1 MSEWLPSLF
10 KKSNHEQFPQ
20 VAHDKRTTGAIC
32 SFSPANRSFALW
44 LTKNKRFARKTDE
57 QIPNPAQQTSLI
69 PCFDVTKALAQQ
81 ISLLPQF
88 DVTQELAQHTYF
100 IPLVKVTQDWPN
112 SRVGN
117 LLFAHSFF
125 ALLLEIAQ
133 FKERP

>member
-10 KKSNHEQFPQ
+10 KKSNHERFPQ

-81 ISLLPQF
+81 VSLLPQF
-88 DVTQELAQHTYF
+88 DVTQELAQHIHIFHAT
-100 IPLVKVTQDWPN
+100 
-112 SRVGN
+112 S
-117 LLFAHSFF
+117 
-125 ALLLEIAQ
+125 
-133 FKERP
+133 

>member
-1 MSEWLPSLF
+1 MT
-10 KKSNHEQFPQ
+10 KEQLE
-20 VAHDKRTTGAIC
+20 R
-32 SFSPANRSFALW
+32 FALFHQQIA
-44 LTKNKRFARKTDE
+44 LLLFGSQKNKRFARKTDE

-117 LLFAHSFF
+117 LLFADSLF
-125 ALLLEIAQ
+125 ALLLKIAQ
-133 FKERP
+133 FKEQL